1 MAAVQ
6 TELIDSAAAEAF
18 IQLAKTT
25 DKFERYENPHAQ
37 RIAVI
42 ADEIAQQFQL
52 ARHDRGS
59 LYAAALLHDL
69 GEVAMER
76 DYIQA
81 TGPLSTEERLDLSR
95 HPVLGEREAS
105 RVGADRAAQLL
116 VRWHH
121 EWWNGS
127 GYPDALRQTEIPLA
141 ARILRIADS
150 YSALTDARPFRAA
163 MSEEVARHMII
174 EGAGIEFD
182 PMVVS
187 VFLSLERFDELKS
200 FARRADEPSDELF
213 HRARKASKRH
223 RYAVEAAL
231 PVWGGKADKIISQ
244 RKDLQDLLGNH
255 QAVVRKC
262 HHRIEPFPR
271 RLQVSARN
279 VVFAA
284 LAGKQRPKPPH
295 TGAAVVVATVRP
307 LAISVVVIAIPPGA
321 PRSFHLD

>member
-37 RIAVI
+37 RIAAI

-59 LYAAALLHDL
+59 LYAASLLHDL

-116 VRWHH
+116 TRWHH
-121 EWWNGS
+121 EWWNGA
-127 GYPDALRQTEIPLA
+127 GYPDALRREEIPLA
-141 ARILRIADS
+141 ARILRLADS
-150 YSALTDARPFRAA
+150 YAALTDARPFRAA
-163 MSEEVARHMII
+163 MTEEDAQRVLID
-174 EGAGIEFD
+174 GAGIEFD
-182 PMVVS
+182 PAVVN
-187 VFLSLERFDELKS
+187 VFLSLDRFPELES
-200 FARRADEPSDELF
+200 FA
-213 HRARKASKRH
+213 K
-223 RYAVEAAL
+223 
-231 PVWGGKADKIISQ
+231 
-244 RKDLQDLLGNH
+244 
-255 QAVVRKC
+255 
-262 HHRIEPFPR
+262 
-271 RLQVSARN
+271 
-279 VVFAA
+279 
-284 LAGKQRPKPPH
+284 
-295 TGAAVVVATVRP
+295 TGAEPVEETVSKGRGWD
-307 LAISVVVIAIPPGA
+307 LFS
-321 PRSFHLD
+321 SYS